1 MRYALS
7 HTHAPDDCG
16 VSYAAWRGF
25 DSRLR
30 HEPTLATCAQEG
42 SSGED
47 HVVLWTVEAASPA
60 EALGLLPQWL
70 AERTEARPVDEVA
83 IP

>member
-7 HTHAPDDCG
+7 HTHAPDECA

-25 DSRLR
+25 ESRLR
-30 HEPTLATCAQEG
+30 HEPTLATCAHDGQSE
-42 SSGED
+42 ED
-47 HVVLWTVEAASPA
+47 HVVLWTVEAESIT
-60 EALGLLPQWL
+60 EALALLPPWL
-70 AERTEARPVDEVA
+70 AERAQARPVQEVA